1 LKEAVNCCLAERGDG
16 NIIVCWEANSM
27 RVSRNYLTLSVLLIS
42 LALVGSA
49 AASSVTMT
57 YKGHQGAGPQEG
69 SPYIG
74 YPYYV
79 SINGS
84 STYTPLMCDS
94 FDNNINLNQTWKA
107 SATPFLQ
114 GIASGLFGS
123 AMTLDYKA
131 AGLIFK
137 SMLAGQIST
146 NTAQWAIWG
155 LFSTNAS
162 TSSYFISK
170 NFGSID
176 GTYLGLAATASNS
189 AFNGL
194 VLYTPTNA
202 RPGLGPQEF
211 IGYSAVPEP
220 GTLSMMGTGL
230 LGLVGLV
237 RRKLARS

>member
-1 LKEAVNCCLAERGDG
+1 
-16 NIIVCWEANSM
+16 M
-27 RVSRNYLTLSVLLIS
+27 RVSRYHLTLSVLLIS
-42 LALVGSA
+42 LALAGSA
-49 AASSVTMT
+49 CASSVTMT
-57 YKGHQGAGPQEG
+57 YEGHQGAGAQDG

-74 YPYYV
+74 YPFYV

-84 STYTPLMCDS
+84 STFTPLMCDS
-94 FDNNINLNQTWKA
+94 FDNNVYPTQTWKA

-114 GIASGLFGS
+114 GIASSLFGS

-137 SMLAGQIST
+137 SMLAGQINS

-170 NFGSID
+170 NFGAVD
-176 GTYLGLAATASNS
+176 ATYLGLAATASNS

-194 VLYTPTNA
+194 VLYTPTNS
-202 RPGLGPQEF
+202 RPGFGPQEF

-230 LGLVGLV
+230 IGLAGLI
-237 RRKLARS
+237 RRKLARA